1 MKNLLPHYNSY
12 KIIIKYIAMKK
23 NQYNNNGKRSMNMT
37 MKLLGAAFFIL
48 HSSFFISSCSNFLD
62 EQVPQ
67 ATLTQDEVK
76 KPEYID
82 NVLISAYAGLLSIED
97 MNSSFSLWNYD
108 TRSDDAYVGGSNPSD
123 GEPFHILEKHA
134 TVMTTDWPY
143 NDIWNRFYK
152 YLSRISLSLDMLAV
166 ADQNNT
172 VIQQR
177 TAEMKFL
184 RAYGHFQLKRLFKHI
199 PFVNKPNMQEDDY
212 NNLTNTEYT
221 NDEGWQ
227 QIIND
232 LEDAYAVLPVTQAE
246 KGRPT
251 KAACAAF
258 LAKVYLY
265 KAYRQDDANTN
276 QVTSINDADLQKVV
290 EYTAPALYANYGLE
304 NDLHNNFRPEEQYEN
319 GKESIWAIQYSKND
333 GTVYGN
339 LNFSYRLIVPCIP
352 KVHDAGCDFY
362 KPSINLVN
370 AYRTNS
376 DGLPYLDN
384 VPATVTDYEVGSAQT
399 VDPRLFE
406 TVGVPGTPYMF
417 NPNFMMA
424 KTNTWSRSGGMYG
437 YYVSL
442 KQNVDPALT
451 DSYLFVCD
459 NQWASSMNRIVFR
472 YADVL
477 LMRAEALA
485 QLGQTTEAI
494 ALVNQVRS
502 RAMAMTTNSV
512 VANYPNKYGVHYAI
526 GKYNGTY
533 SKDEA
538 MKIVKMER
546 RLELAMESE
555 RFFDLVRWGDAATVI
570 NRFYTTESEKMNFL
584 SGSLFTANKNEYLPI
599 PDDQMKAAN
608 GHYTQ
613 NCGQW

>member
-1 MKNLLPHYNSY
+1 MITKTYHFICALC
-12 KIIIKYIAMKK
+12 IICGLM
-23 NQYNNNGKRSMNMT
+23 
-37 MKLLGAAFFIL
+37 
-48 HSSFFISSCSNFLD
+48 SCSDFLE

-76 KPEYID
+76 NPEYID

-97 MNSSFSLWNYD
+97 MNASFSLWNYD
-108 TRSDDAYVGGSNPSD
+108 TRSDDAYVGGSDFSD
-123 GEPFHILEKHA
+123 GEPFHRLERS
-134 TVMTTDWPY
+134 TGVMTTDWPFSS
-143 NDIWNRFYK
+143 IWNKLYN
-152 YLSRISLSLDMLAV
+152 YLSRVSLSLDILAS
-166 ADQNNT
+166 ADQDNAT
-172 VIQQR
+172 IQQR

-184 RAYGHFQLKRLFKHI
+184 RAYGHFQLKRLFKKI
-199 PFVNKPNMQEDDY
+199 PFVNKPNMEEEDY
-212 NNLTNTEYT
+212 NNLSNTEYT

-232 LEDAYAVLPVTQAE
+232 LEDAYAVLPVVQAE

-258 LAKVYLY
+258 LAKAYLY
-265 KAYRQDDANTN
+265 KAYRQDDASTN
-276 QVTSINDADLQKVV
+276 QVTAINAEDLQKVL
-290 EYTAPALYANYGLE
+290 EYTNPALYSGYGLE
-304 NDLHNNFRPEEQYEN
+304 PDMHNNFRPEEQYEN
-319 GKESIWAIQYSKND
+319 GKESLWAIQYSKND

-352 KVHDAGCDFY
+352 KVHDSGCDFY
-362 KPSINLVN
+362 KPSHNLVD

-376 DGLPYLDN
+376 DGLPLLDDFAS
-384 VPATVTDYEVGSAQT
+384 VDYAVGSSQT
-399 VDPRLFE
+399 VDPRLFV

-417 NPNFMMA
+417 NPGYMMA
-424 KTNTWSRSGGMYG
+424 ESNAWSRSGGTFG

-442 KQNVDPALT
+442 KQNVDPSLT
-451 DSYLFVCD
+451 DNYLYLCD
-459 NQWASSMNRIVFR
+459 SQWASSMNRIVFR

-477 LMRAEALA
+477 LMRAEAQA
-485 QLGQTTEAI
+485 QLGQTAEAM

-502 RAMAMTTNSV
+502 RAADMMANSV
-512 VANYPNKYGVHYAI
+512 VSNYPTKYGVHYAV

-555 RFFDLVRWGDAATVI
+555 RFFDLVRWGDAATVL
-570 NRFYTTESEKMNFL
+570 NKFYSSESEKMNFL
-584 SGSLFTANKNEYLPI
+584 SGSQFTANKNEYLPI
-599 PDDQMKAAN
+599 PFEQMAASN

>member
-1 MKNLLPHYNSY
+1 MKTTYRIFCVICICFGL
-12 KIIIKYIAMKK
+12 M
-23 NQYNNNGKRSMNMT
+23 G
-37 MKLLGAAFFIL
+37 
-48 HSSFFISSCSNFLD
+48 CSDFLE

-76 KPEYID
+76 KPDYID

-123 GEPFHILEKHA
+123 GEPFHILEKHT

-166 ADQNNT
+166 ADQENT
-172 VIQQR
+172 TIQQR

-184 RAYGHFQLKRLFKHI
+184 RAYGHFQLKRLFKKI
-199 PFVNKPNMQEDDY
+199 PFVNKLNMQEDDY
-212 NNLTNTEYT
+212 NNMTNTEYT

-232 LEDAYAVLPVTQAE
+232 LEDAYAVLPATQAD

-265 KAYRQDDANTN
+265 KAYRQDDANSN
-276 QVTSINDADLQKVV
+276 KVTSVNEADLQKVV
-290 EYTAPALYANYGLE
+290 EYTASGLYAGYGLE

-376 DGLPYLDN
+376 DGLPLIDN
-384 VPATVTDYEVGSAQT
+384 AAAAASDYEVGSAQT
-399 VDPRLFE
+399 VDPRLFV

-417 NPNFMMA
+417 NPNFMIN
-424 KTNTWSRSGGMYG
+424 KSNTWSRSGGMYG

-442 KQNVDPALT
+442 KQNVDPSLT
-451 DSYLFVCD
+451 DTYLFVCD
-459 NQWASSMNRIVFR
+459 NQWASSMNRVVFR

-485 QLGQTTEAI
+485 QLGKTDEAI
-494 ALVNQVRS
+494 SLVNQVRS
-502 RAMAMTTNSV
+502 RAQGMTTGSV

-526 GKYNGTY
+526 GKYNGSY
-533 SKDEA
+533 SKEETL
-538 MKIVKMER
+538 KIVKMER

-555 RFFDLVRWGDAATVI
+555 RFFDLVRWGEAATVI
-570 NRFYTTESEKMNFL
+570 NRFYTTEGEKMNFL
-584 SGSLFTANKNEYLPI
+584 SGAVFTADKNEYLPI

>member
-1 MKNLLPHYNSY
+1 MITKSIFKTLLTCSVCCC
-12 KIIIKYIAMKK
+12 ITA
-23 NQYNNNGKRSMNMT
+23 T
-37 MKLLGAAFFIL
+37 FT
-48 HSSFFISSCSNFLD
+48 SCSDFLD

-76 KPEYID
+76 NPEYID

-108 TRSDDAYVGGSNPSD
+108 TRSDDAYVGGSDFSD
-123 GEPFHILEKHA
+123 GEPFHILEKS
-134 TVMTTDWPY
+134 TGVMTTDWPY

-166 ADQNNT
+166 ADQDNAT
-172 VIQQR
+172 IKQR

-184 RAYGHFQLKRLFKHI
+184 RAYGHFQLKRLFKKI
-199 PFVNKPNMQEDDY
+199 PFVNKPNMEEADY
-212 NNLTNTEYT
+212 NNLSNTEYT

-227 QIIND
+227 QIVND
-232 LEDAYAVLPVTQAE
+232 LEDAYAVLPDVQAD

-265 KAYRQDDANTN
+265 KAYRQDDANSN
-276 QVTSINDADLQKVV
+276 QVTAVNDADLLKVID
-290 EYTAPALYANYGLE
+290 YTNPALYSNYGLE
-304 NDLHNNFRPEEQYEN
+304 TDLHNNFRPEEQYEN
-319 GKESIWAIQYSKND
+319 GKESLWAIQYSRND

-362 KPSINLVN
+362 KPSVNLVN
-370 AYRTNS
+370 AYRTTS
-376 DGLPYLDN
+376 DGLPVFDN
-384 VPATVTDYEVGSAQT
+384 APADDYAVGSAQT
-399 VDPRLFE
+399 VDPRLFV

-417 NPNFMMA
+417 NTSFMMS
-424 KTNTWSRSGGMYG
+424 KTNTWSRSGGTYG
-437 YYVSL
+437 YFVSL

-451 DSYLFVCD
+451 DSYLYVCD
-459 NQWASSMNRIVFR
+459 NQWASSMNRVVFR

-485 QLGQTTEAI
+485 QTGKTAEAI
-494 ALVNQVRS
+494 ALVNQLRE
-502 RAMAMTTNSV
+502 RAAGMAANSV
-512 VANYPNKYGVHYAI
+512 VSNYPNKYGVHYAI
-526 GKYNGTY
+526 GKYSGSY
-533 SKDEA
+533 SKEEA
-538 MKIVKMER
+538 MNIVKMER

-570 NRFYTTESEKMNFL
+570 NRFYSSESEKMDFL
-584 SGSLFTANKNEYLPI
+584 KDSKFTANKNEYLPV
-599 PDDQMKAAN
+599 PFEQLAAAN

>member
-1 MKNLLPHYNSY
+1 MKATIFYKVKNLVKMVLPFYLF
-12 KIIIKYIAMKK
+12 A
-23 NQYNNNGKRSMNMT
+23 
-37 MKLLGAAFFIL
+37 LLPL
-48 HSSFFISSCSNFLD
+48 TSCSDFLE

-123 GEPFHILEKHA
+123 GEPFHILEQH
-134 TVMTTDWPY
+134 TGVMTTDWPY
-143 NDIWNRFYK
+143 NDIWLRFYK

-166 ADQNNT
+166 ADQENT
-172 VIQQR
+172 TIQQR

-184 RAYGHFQLKRLFKHI
+184 RAYGHFQLKRLFKNI
-199 PFVNKPNMQEDDY
+199 PFVNKLNMQEEDY

-232 LEDAYAVLPVTQAE
+232 LEDAYAVLPATQAD

-265 KAYRQDDANTN
+265 KAYRQDDANSN
-276 QVTSINDADLQKVV
+276 QVTAINDADLQKVV
-290 EYTAPALYANYGLE
+290 EYTAPGLYAGYGLE

-376 DGLPYLDN
+376 DGLPLFDA
-384 VPATVTDYEVGSAQT
+384 PASTADYEVGSAQT
-399 VDPRLFE
+399 VDPRLFV

-417 NPNFMMA
+417 NPNFMIS

-437 YYVSL
+437 YFVSL
-442 KQNVDPALT
+442 KQNVDPSLT
-451 DSYLFVCD
+451 DNYLFVCD

-485 QLGQTTEAI
+485 QLGKTAEAI
-494 ALVNQVRS
+494 SLVNQVRS
-502 RAMAMTTNSV
+502 RAIGMTSGSV

-526 GKYNGTY
+526 GKYNGSY
-533 SKDEA
+533 SKEET

-555 RFFDLVRWGDAATVI
+555 RFFDLVRWGEAATVI

-584 SGSLFTANKNEYLPI
+584 SGSLFTADKNEYLPI

-608 GHYTQ
+608 GHYKQ